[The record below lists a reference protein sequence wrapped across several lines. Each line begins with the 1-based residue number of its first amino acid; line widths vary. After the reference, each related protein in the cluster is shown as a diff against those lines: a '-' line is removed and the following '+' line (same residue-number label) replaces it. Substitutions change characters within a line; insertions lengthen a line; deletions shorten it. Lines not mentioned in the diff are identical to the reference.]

1 MDYIVSNRIYNA
13 KKNYFLFFLTYI
25 FQDFDNRSKKFEE
38 LWKSAIIIDSFNQTE
53 LLVVVFCDLN
63 TNKHVAVRNSST
75 PHLELELQLLK

>member
-25 FQDFDNRSKKFEE
+25 FQDFDNRSKIFEE
-38 LWKSAIIIDSFNQTE
+38 LWKSAIIIDSIAKIE
-53 LLVVVFCDLN
+53 LLVALFSDLN
-63 TNKHVAVRNSST
+63 TNKHVAVTRVST